1 MHRTIPRILGVL
13 AVAAG
18 LALSSPAG
26 ASSSHDAA
34 PSLDPPGVAPADRLD
49 ADPAA
54 RYIPLPINVPPGSA
68 QIQRLRLVERALRR
82 HPDHPALL
90 RERAFIRY
98 KRGEVDAAEAD
109 YARALQVAGDDA
121 LLRRHVLWSQGWSR
135 FDAGNDASALAVWRE
150 AVALHGGEPFW
161 WPYTAALAEW
171 RLGRRDEAVAL
182 YGRAVR
188 GMPEWGSEDGFTLRT
203 RHWPEQQFSVASA
216 VFRAWQAQK
225 AAAVAAA
232 P

>member
-1 MHRTIPRILGVL
+1 MRRTFPLILCTLAFAAGFGIASPACASSPLDPTPRLGPPS
-13 AVAAG
+13 VAAPDG
-18 LALSSPAG
+18 
-26 ASSSHDAA
+26 
-34 PSLDPPGVAPADRLD
+34 LD

-54 RYIPLPINVPPGSA
+54 RSIPPPINVPPGSA
-68 QIQRLRLVERALRR
+68 QIQRLRLVGGALRR

-121 LLRRHVLWSQGWSR
+121 FMRRHVLWSQGWSR
-135 FDAGNDASALAVWRE
+135 FDAGNDQSALDVWRA

-171 RLGRRDEAVAL
+171 RSGRRDEAVAL
-182 YGRAVR
+182 YDRAVR
-188 GMPEWGSEDGFTLRT
+188 GMPVWGTEDGFTLRT
-203 RHWPEQQFSVASA
+203 RHWPEHQFVVASA
-216 VFRAWQAQK
+216 VFQAWQAQK
-225 AAAVAAA
+225 IAAVAVA

>member
-1 MHRTIPRILGVL
+1 MRQTISLILGAF
-13 AVAAG
+13 AVAAS
-18 LALSSPAG
+18 LAFVAPANASPPKHSSPR
-26 ASSSHDAA
+26 
-34 PSLDPPGVAPADRLD
+34 LDLPGVAQADRLD

-68 QIQRLRLVERALRR
+68 QIQRLRLIERALRR

-150 AVALHGGEPFW
+150 AADLHGGQPFW

-171 RLGRRDEAVAL
+171 RLGRRNEAVAL
-182 YGRAVR
+182 YDRAVR
-188 GMPEWGSEDGFTLRT
+188 GMPVWGTEEGFIART
-203 RHWPEQQFSVASA
+203 RYWPEHQFATATA
-216 VFRAWQAQK
+216 VFQAWQARK
-225 AAAVAAA
+225 AAAAAA
-232 P
+232 R